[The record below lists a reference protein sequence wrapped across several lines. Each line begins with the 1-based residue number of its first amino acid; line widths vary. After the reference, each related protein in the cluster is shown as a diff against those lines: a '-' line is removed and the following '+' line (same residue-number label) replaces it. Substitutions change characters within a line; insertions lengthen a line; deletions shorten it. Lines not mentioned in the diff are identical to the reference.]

1 MRYLFQLLV
10 LSCLSVTN
18 LANALVIINTPIT
31 QDETWV
37 SGETYRISGFVDI
50 GSASGVTLTIP
61 DNVTVE
67 FEYGAKL
74 RFGNDLSTIFG
85 RLHAHGTKERPII
98 FRRAAGATYE
108 EAWGVKIEVR
118 RFDRADF
125 VDGEGFI
132 VEHCHFDK
140 IRLPFAAHVYDEILD
155 FENPTMLVQDCTF
168 DSAAVGAWIDS
179 YSPATAV
186 ILRSTFNQFDVS
198 YGSVAG
204 DPQYIQ
210 GLPEGSLGLILGRI
224 TTSCDGGSYTQVSN
238 CLFRGGASREDARC
252 AGLRC
257 SYLQRG
263 YFAHNIFTGLNRGL
277 SIYNGLNPPI
287 PCTEDLWFICNNIFH
302 ANDSPI
308 IDAAGGIFWWS
319 LTNQAFIRNV
329 IDDNTNLD
337 PGMDYIGIDP
347 NNPLNFVD
355 EGYTALAER
364 GYHNSVSAITNAVN
378 QRDSFNDGFDAWIPF
393 YDQLEFFDIDASP
406 PDIGIYGGPF
416 ADPES
421 VFVIL
426 SPNEEEL
433 TRTAWETGT
442 YLVTRNLYLD
452 GVLNSIGDETAPSIV
467 KLLFESDAGLTITGE
482 NSVINFVGPDEHRLV
497 FGGLSGINWAGISI
511 QAGLAMFENVDI
523 VDAAGGITFP
533 SVLGSHGA
541 IAINDLTIQN
551 CAVGIDIGHT
561 PTNIDW
567 GTNGNL
573 KIANCGT
580 GIAIRNSANV
590 EIDLRSS
597 NSEISIES
605 PLIDGVTINGISAI
619 QDATLMV
626 LTSHSNALVVDN
638 ARYGLYSVNSRI
650 HFDGADN
657 GEIVIRNCRS
667 GVKLQSSSIYC
678 DHVDVSESLIEIGEE
693 LYGVELVSVPTA
705 DFNYCTFNN
714 HYYSGI
720 LALGSNLSMH
730 CCEVLGN
737 LRSGISISG
746 GALSLQ
752 DRTGPINPYRG
763 GNNIGGVRGAP
774 PIHILRNCGLLISQ
788 GLNQIATETTG
799 DRTSL
804 IKCSFS
810 PAPNPNFIVDGNYWG
825 YTSSGH
831 QTDIQQ
837 RLVPPSYFDAVS
849 NYEFDAFEP
858 CQVPTESPASSCE
871 DLWDEAITHSENADY
886 SDAIV
891 DLMTLIEDF
900 AACNLSPKAVYQL
913 AFAMRM
919 NAVTSDSIRMYF
931 LSQISG
937 ANEPSLISALKTAA
951 ANEIAREDSFATA
964 KVELQS
970 VINDSTTIEFDSLIA
985 KLNLGIILYLEG
997 VSSLANAEG
1006 QLVYNDSLDSR
1017 IDSVITYL
1025 GADIVYCP
1033 TIAHEFVNS
1042 LPKSEDSLQ
1051 IEVLAWA
1058 EDGVLVDSVTL
1069 EFREFP
1075 SGEWRNTSMS
1085 VVSDCTWVTSVST
1098 DSLGGGVEYRII
1110 AQDTFGRYT
1119 TWPNQ
1124 GSVPW
1129 LNDTLTHF
1137 VSFEPRLSAPLT
1149 DTAYVYAPGVITED
1163 IEIGDGGV
1171 LYVLPAPVA
1180 LDSYVVAIDS
1190 GVGITL
1196 SSEES
1201 EAELIVNGTDST
1213 VIRLECADAGDRWAG
1228 ISDLGGVVQIDH
1240 AELRETVRPMFSAK
1254 DVGWPYVRLQDVTIS
1269 DFALPSF
1276 LGSTNS
1282 GLDTSFVIRCTFED
1296 GDSTGIIIVEGNS
1309 SFDFE
1314 DVTIQN
1320 CGDDGLVLSEA
1331 DDLLLTNVRITENG
1345 RYGIFTETGT
1355 GNSVR
1360 LANCYVAFNG
1370 DTLPEIKAN
1379 SYSSID
1385 VSDYAGNIVKDST
1398 GVLFECAE
1406 VNDFDAELG
1415 SNSFVLADSTG
1426 KYFNVTSMSGP
1437 SYITGNTF
1445 YPESVNDSTFI
1456 DDYMKHD
1463 TLSKWVYSYL
1473 RADNLMDEVIED
1485 PNGSIDFE
1493 LKAYVQNYLG
1503 TVAND
1508 TITQVGFKYR
1518 VFPDSTNWTTL
1529 RQNTIETDSIYDWTV
1544 SVGDQGG
1551 LISYI
1556 WWAKDKHGRYL
1567 TSPAGADTTT
1577 PDSGATHFLSF
1588 EMSDTLIWSGDSV
1601 TIWAPTTL
1609 THNLHVKDFGKL
1621 VIKPWP
1627 GASDHTITLAEGVS
1641 LSAVSQNSGLQSAR
1655 IWIQGTESMPI
1666 TLDAVND
1673 TSEWEQLIIYKGNLV
1688 ATYTTFRSNL
1698 VAMESGPLATN
1709 VLKLDHCTFE
1719 SSQGYYYVTGTD
1731 VADSY
1736 IRNCVFR
1743 DLGMTW
1749 DIGPFLVFEG
1759 DIEITDSWFYN
1770 NKGPGM
1776 TLADARATEISGCNV
1791 IANDQSGLLSY
1802 GLVSSMS
1809 ISCSE
1814 FSYNGGDTVP
1824 EVYMWDG
1831 TFDFSDDAGNV
1842 FADKGG
1848 TLLEGP
1854 TMASFELDSGGNG
1867 FYLFDS
1873 TGHYIV
1879 TGDNTDT
1886 LDASGNLW
1894 FPFTPDTSIF
1904 QDYFDPDTSRYWD
1917 WASPTA
1923 SLAECG
1929 IGGISSTPG
1938 DGPIALIRPTA
1949 STYNVPSHG
1958 GTNKSANASKSVGK
1972 SFGSKSANS
1981 VAYDEAVIAQKNRQY
1996 AEAKSKF
2003 ASFIVQ
2009 NPEHPKT
2016 EAALSRFMVS
2026 AKKSGQT
2033 EGLADFF
2040 AREEATSTNPRVKR
2054 AAKFL
2059 KLNAMVMDGRSQEAL
2074 DAYDSIIRH
2083 PETRHDSIT
2092 AVIGATRV
2100 LYNNRTSRMSTPH
2113 PENMPESFTDM
2124 CRRVMRLIASERRT
2138 NPVLDE
2144 NPAAP
2149 VVPTSYALYQNYPNP
2164 FNPSTDIRFDLPE
2177 AIRVELKIFNILGQ
2191 EVVTLVDDVRAAGA
2205 YRVLWD
2211 GKNAAGLNAASGVY
2225 VYQIKTPNFQDA
2237 KKMVMIK

>member
-1 MRYLFQLLV
+1 MVPPL
-10 LSCLSVTN
+10 
-18 LANALVIINTPIT
+18 
-31 QDETWV
+31 
-37 SGETYRISGFVDI
+37 
-50 GSASGVTLTIP
+50 VTLTIEAGVSINLHLSAIRVEP
-61 DNVTVE
+61 GGRLVILGEEGNEVVLRGYYQDQIHEGESGWTGIIADDASLSISHCVIERAENGIVLGGSSNLRMDNSRIVSSYTNGLRVLSGSRATLTDCDVLFSAGSGIDARNAALVSLERCEISHNNTQGQLFSGGIFAFFTNQLMIECCEITDNVGAGI
-67 FEYGAKL
+67 YGWWS
-74 RFGNDLSTIFG
+74 N
-85 RLHAHGTKERPII
+85 
-98 FRRAAGATYE
+98 
-108 EAWGVKIEVR
+108 
-118 RFDRADF
+118 
-125 VDGEGFI
+125 
-132 VEHCHFDK
+132 
-140 IRLPFAAHVYDEILD
+140 IRLTPTSG
-155 FENPTMLVQDCTF
+155 NPTIGGPGYSDF
-168 DSAAVGAWIDS
+168 SGNS
-179 YSPATAV
+179 Y
-186 ILRSTFNQFDVS
+186 INGQ
-198 YGSVAG
+198 
-204 DPQYIQ
+204 
-210 GLPEGSLGLILGRI
+210 
-224 TTSCDGGSYTQVSN
+224 
-238 CLFRGGASREDARC
+238 CLFRSCSVQMEGGRNRFGAPPAAPE
-252 AGLRC
+252 GWY
-257 SYLQRG
+257 YLE
-263 YFAHNIFTGLNRGL
+263 FADHPAVIEPVNLNGNHW
-277 SIYNGLNPPI
+277 SI
-287 PCTEDLWFICNNIFH
+287 TEPGEENWILDHIL
-302 ANDSPI
+302 AT
-308 IDAAGGIFWWS
+308 S
-319 LTNQAFIRNV
+319 LDIVQ
-329 IDDNTNLD
+329 
-337 PGMDYIGIDP
+337 
-347 NNPLNFVD
+347 
-355 EGYTALAER
+355 
-364 GYHNSVSAITNAVN
+364 
-378 QRDSFNDGFDAWIPF
+378 DGFDYETSWDLCDNSTMPTLSVCDSVWDTAIF
-393 YDQLEFFDIDASP
+393 KLAQDSFETASVQFKNVLTSGDQCVLKP
-406 PDIGIYGGPF
+406 
-416 ADPES
+416 
-421 VFVIL
+421 L
-426 SPNEEEL
+426 SPRVIVSSEKS
-433 TRTAWETGT
+433 AGT
-442 YLVTRNLYLD
+442 TY
-452 GVLNSIGDETAPSIV
+452 G
-467 KLLFESDAGLTITGE
+467 
-482 NSVINFVGPDEHRLV
+482 
-497 FGGLSGINWAGISI
+497 
-511 QAGLAMFENVDI
+511 DI
-523 VDAAGGITFP
+523 VDY
-533 SVLGSHGA
+533 
-541 IAINDLTIQN
+541 LT
-551 CAVGIDIGHT
+551 
-561 PTNIDW
+561 
-567 GTNGNL
+567 
-573 KIANCGT
+573 
-580 GIAIRNSANV
+580 
-590 EIDLRSS
+590 
-597 NSEISIES
+597 
-605 PLIDGVTINGISAI
+605 
-619 QDATLMV
+619 
-626 LTSHSNALVVDN
+626 
-638 ARYGLYSVNSRI
+638 
-650 HFDGADN
+650 
-657 GEIVIRNCRS
+657 
-667 GVKLQSSSIYC
+667 
-678 DHVDVSESLIEIGEE
+678 
-693 LYGVELVSVPTA
+693 
-705 DFNYCTFNN
+705 
-714 HYYSGI
+714 
-720 LALGSNLSMH
+720 
-730 CCEVLGN
+730 
-737 LRSGISISG
+737 
-746 GALSLQ
+746 
-752 DRTGPINPYRG
+752 
-763 GNNIGGVRGAP
+763 
-774 PIHILRNCGLLISQ
+774 
-788 GLNQIATETTG
+788 
-799 DRTSL
+799 
-804 IKCSFS
+804 
-810 PAPNPNFIVDGNYWG
+810 
-825 YTSSGH
+825 
-831 QTDIQQ
+831 
-837 RLVPPSYFDAVS
+837 
-849 NYEFDAFEP
+849 
-858 CQVPTESPASSCE
+858 
-871 DLWDEAITHSENADY
+871 
-886 SDAIV
+886 
-891 DLMTLIEDF
+891 
-900 AACNLSPKAVYQL
+900 
-913 AFAMRM
+913 
-919 NAVTSDSIRMYF
+919 
-931 LSQISG
+931 
-937 ANEPSLISALKTAA
+937 
-951 ANEIAREDSFATA
+951 AREDTTTDYALKFSLAQASAEAKGYDGEFTEAISELDSLATDSYTSISDSVSCLTSIA
-964 KVELQS
+964 SLEFLQAMRTLTSAESVMMAVDTLQS
-970 VINDSTTIEFDSLIA
+970 ALDNLTSFLVGDEVFAPTLELTPPGPLPRAATTLDLSSNIFCDDSIGIAEVFIDYKYVLTGAWDRDTLVLQGNDTTWEI
-985 KLNLGIILYLEG
+985 
-997 VSSLANAEG
+997 
-1006 QLVYNDSLDSR
+1006 
-1017 IDSVITYL
+1017 
-1025 GADIVYCP
+1025 
-1033 TIAHEFVNS
+1033 S
-1042 LPKSEDSLQ
+1042 LP
-1051 IEVLAWA
+1051 
-1058 EDGVLVDSVTL
+1058 
-1069 EFREFP
+1069 
-1075 SGEWRNTSMS
+1075 
-1085 VVSDCTWVTSVST
+1085 T
-1098 DSLGGGVEYRII
+1098 DTLGGGIEFRLWVVDSAYRV
-1110 AQDTFGRYT
+1110 A
-1119 TWPNQ
+1119 TWPMI
-1124 GSVPW
+1124 GSIPN

-1137 VSFEPRLSAPLT
+1137 VSFEPRLTAPLT
-1149 DTAYVYAPGVITED
+1149 DTAYVYAPGVITDD

-1196 SSEES
+1196 VGEES

-1240 AELRETVRPMFSAK
+1240 AELRETVRPLYSAK
-1254 DVGWPYVRLQDVTIS
+1254 DVGWPYIRLQDVTIS

-1276 LGSTNS
+1276 LGSANS
-1282 GLDTSFVIRCTFED
+1282 GLDTSYVIDCTFED
-1296 GDSTGIIIVEGNS
+1296 GDSTGIVIAEGS
-1309 SFDFE
+1309 ASLDFE

-1360 LANCYVAFNG
+1360 LSNCYIAFNG

-1518 VFPDSTNWTTL
+1518 VFPDSTHWTTL

-1556 WWAKDKHGRYL
+1556 WWAKDAHGRFL

-1588 EMSDTLIWSGDSV
+1588 EMSDTLISGGDSV

-1609 THNLHVKDFGKL
+1609 THDLRVGDFGKL

-1627 GASDHTITLAEGVS
+1627 GASDHTITLSEGVS
-1641 LSAVSQNSGLQSAR
+1641 LYAVSQNAGLGSAR
-1655 IWIQGTESMPI
+1655 LWIQGTESMPI
-1666 TLDAVND
+1666 TLEAVND
-1673 TSEWEQLIIYKGNLV
+1673 TSEWEQFYIYKGNLV

-1698 VAMESGPLATN
+1698 VAMESGPLGTN
-1709 VLKLDHCTFE
+1709 ILKLDHCTFE

-1743 DLGMTW
+1743 DLGMCW
-1749 DIGPFLVFEG
+1749 DMGPFLVYEG

-1770 NKGPGM
+1770 NRGPGM
-1776 TLADARATEISGCNV
+1776 MLADAGATEISGCNV

-1929 IGGISSTPG
+1929 VGGISSMPG
-1938 DGPIALIRPTA
+1938 DGPMALIRPTA
-1949 STYNVPSHG
+1949 STYNVPNHG
-1958 GTNKSANASKSVGK
+1958 GSASKSANASKSVSK
-1972 SFGSKSANS
+1972 SFDVKRVSS
-1981 VAYDEAVIAQKNRQY
+1981 VAYDEAVVAQKNRQY
-1996 AEAKSKF
+1996 ADAKSKF
-2003 ASFIVQ
+2003 ASFITQ

-2059 KLNAMVMDGRSQEAL
+2059 KLNALVMDGRSQEAL
-2074 DAYDSIIRH
+2074 DAYDDIIRK

-2144 NPAAP
+2144 NPVAP
-2149 VVPTSYALYQNYPNP
+2149 VIPTSYALYQNYPNP

-2211 GKNAAGLNAASGVY
+2211 GKNAAGLNTASGVY